1 MKHWVGKKVVV
12 DNGGPYQTKRYGT
25 LIRWNDKEQYVV
37 LSPGGVRIGMK
48 DIMSIREIDVLPQES
63 RQAAGRPN
71 AIGYVMKTM
80 RQFEHAILFRS
91 SVMIW
96 AGDNLLASAACLAKH
111 NDQTVTLEDGSVLD
125 KREHR
130 FVVRSFRG

>member
-48 DIMSIREIDVLPQES
+48 DIMSIREIAVLPQEI

-80 RQFEHAILFRS
+80 RQFEHAILFNS
-91 SVMIW
+91 AVMVW
-96 AGDNLLASAACLAKH
+96 HGDKLLASSARLVKH
-111 NDQTVTLEDGSVLD
+111 NDQTVTLEDGAVLD

-130 FVVRSFRG
+130 FIVRSFRG

>member
-48 DIMSIREIDVLPQES
+48 DIMSIREIAVLPQEI

-80 RQFEHAILFRS
+80 RQFEHAILFNS
-91 SVMIW
+91 AVMVW
-96 AGDNLLASAACLAKH
+96 HGDKLLASSSRLVKH
-111 NDQTVTLEDGSVLD
+111 NDQTVTLEDGAVLD

-130 FVVRSFRG
+130 FIVRSFRG

>member
-37 LSPGGVRIGMK
+37 LGPGGVRIGMK
-48 DIMSIREIDVLPQES
+48 DIMSIREIDILPQES
-63 RQAAGRPN
+63 RRATGRPN

-80 RQFEHAILFRS
+80 RQFEHAILFNS
-91 SVMIW
+91 AVMVW
-96 AGDNLLASAACLAKH
+96 HADKLLASSARLTKH

>member
-25 LIRWNDKEQYVV
+25 LIRWNDKEQYIV

-71 AIGYVMKTM
+71 SIGYVMRTM
-80 RQFEHAILFRS
+80 RQFEHAVLFRS
-91 SVMIW
+91 EVMVW
-96 AGDNLLASAACLAKH
+96 QGNKLLASRARMIKH
-111 NDQTVTLEDGSVLD
+111 NDQAVTLEDGTVLD

-130 FVVRSFRG
+130 FIVRSFRG

>member
-1 MKHWVGKKVVV
+1 LKHWVGKKVVV

-48 DIMSIREIDVLPQES
+48 DIMSIREIAVLPQEI

-80 RQFEHAILFRS
+80 RQFEHAILFNS
-91 SVMIW
+91 AVMVW
-96 AGDNLLASAACLAKH
+96 HGDKLLASSARLVKH
-111 NDQTVTLEDGSVLD
+111 NDQTVTLEDGAVLD

-130 FVVRSFRG
+130 FIVRSFRG

>member
-25 LIRWNDKEQYVV
+25 LIRWNDKEQYIV

-63 RQAAGRPN
+63 REAAGRSN
-71 AIGYVMKTM
+71 SIGYVMKTM
-80 RQFEHAILFRS
+80 RQFEHAILFGS
-91 SVMIW
+91 EVMIW
-96 AGDNLLASAACLAKH
+96 EGDKLLARRARLTKH
-111 NDQTVTLEDGSVLD
+111 NDQTVTLEDGTVLD

-130 FVVRSFRG
+130 FIVRSFRG